1 MKTYF
6 HNKNKKLNL
15 ACFMIIIQGIFLM
28 ENSLAYD
35 AEFYSKKEEGWFWY
49 LENFENDDEDL
60 SNENYEITI
69 KGIDKNLDIE
79 KEKDN
84 DKVNVNAKVQVQVPN
99 EKDKLLKAPIIIT
112 SGLNQETNN
121 KKNDN
126 QDLENPSL
134 KSTNPIINLISKDY
148 KIEVGEDGL
157 IRSKSLKKI
166 MPEVLNKALDNPT
179 YQNVLTYYLLMQM
192 AMNKSETFSKVSSTL
207 SLLNPSLDESS
218 KRAQFPKAL
227 LLETTQKQ
235 KENEEKLFEIAK
247 SSGIIF
253 VYKGECP
260 YCQSAISQLALLN
273 KFNFKII
280 AVNVDG
286 KFKEEINQYA
296 YRHVFDQGIVGVLGF
311 INVPSFVLVVPITKK
326 QIAVVSSSLIKD
338 SDLVSR
344 IISGYELLMKEE

>member
-1 MKTYF
+1 
-6 HNKNKKLNL
+6 
-15 ACFMIIIQGIFLM
+15 M

-49 LENFENDDEDL
+49 QENFENDDEDL
-60 SNENYEITI
+60 SNENYEITL
-69 KGIDKNLDIE
+69 KGIDKKLD
-79 KEKDN
+79 KEKKTEKAN
-84 DKVNVNAKVQVQVPN
+84 INAKVQGQE
-99 EKDKLLKAPIIIT
+99 EKDILPQASIIIT
-112 SGLNQETNN
+112 KDFNLEVNN
-121 KKNDN
+121 KNKDK
-126 QDLENPSL
+126 ENNYSEKTNI

-227 LLETTQKQ
+227 LLETNQKQ
-235 KENEEKLFEIAK
+235 KENEEKLLEIAK
-247 SSGIIF
+247 TSGIIF

-280 AVNVDG
+280 AINVDG

-296 YRHVFDQGIVGVLGF
+296 YRHVFDQGIVGVLGI
-311 INVPSFVLVVPITKK
+311 INVPSFVLVVPNSKK

-338 SDLVSR
+338 SDLISR

>member
-49 LENFENDDEDL
+49 QENFENDDEDL
-60 SNENYEITI
+60 SNENYEITL
-69 KGIDKNLDIE
+69 KGIDKKLD
-79 KEKDN
+79 KEKKTEKAN
-84 DKVNVNAKVQVQVPN
+84 INPKVQGQE
-99 EKDKLLKAPIIIT
+99 EKDILPQASIIIT
-112 SGLNQETNN
+112 KDFNLEVNN
-121 KKNDN
+121 KNKDK
-126 QDLENPSL
+126 ENNYSEKTNI

-227 LLETTQKQ
+227 LLETNQKQ
-235 KENEEKLFEIAK
+235 KENEEKLLEIAK
-247 SSGIIF
+247 TSGIIF

-280 AVNVDG
+280 AINVDG

-296 YRHVFDQGIVGVLGF
+296 YRHVFDQGIVGVLGI
-311 INVPSFVLVVPITKK
+311 INVPSFVLVVPNSKK

-338 SDLVSR
+338 SDLISR

>member
-1 MKTYF
+1 
-6 HNKNKKLNL
+6 
-15 ACFMIIIQGIFLM
+15 M

-49 LENFENDDEDL
+49 QENFENDDEDL
-60 SNENYEITI
+60 SNENYEITL
-69 KGIDKNLDIE
+69 KGIDKKLD
-79 KEKDN
+79 KEKKTEKAN
-84 DKVNVNAKVQVQVPN
+84 INAKVQGQE
-99 EKDKLLKAPIIIT
+99 EKDILPQASIIIT
-112 SGLNQETNN
+112 KDFNLEVNN
-121 KKNDN
+121 KNKDK
-126 QDLENPSL
+126 ENNYSEKTNI

-296 YRHVFDQGIVGVLGF
+296 YRHVFDQGIVGVLGI
-311 INVPSFVLVVPITKK
+311 INVPSFVLVVPNSKK

-338 SDLVSR
+338 SDLISR

>member
-15 ACFMIIIQGIFLM
+15 ACFMIIIQGIFLI

-49 LENFENDDEDL
+49 QENFENDDEDL
-60 SNENYEITI
+60 SNENYEITL
-69 KGIDKNLDIE
+69 KGIDKKLD
-79 KEKDN
+79 KEKKTEKAN
-84 DKVNVNAKVQVQVPN
+84 INAKVQGQE
-99 EKDKLLKAPIIIT
+99 EKDILPQASIIIT
-112 SGLNQETNN
+112 KDFNLEVNN
-121 KKNDN
+121 KNKDK
-126 QDLENPSL
+126 ENNYSEKTNI

-227 LLETTQKQ
+227 LLETNQKQ
-235 KENEEKLFEIAK
+235 KENEEKLLEIAK
-247 SSGIIF
+247 TSGIIF

-280 AVNVDG
+280 AINVDG

-296 YRHVFDQGIVGVLGF
+296 YRHVFDQGIVGVLGI
-311 INVPSFVLVVPITKK
+311 INVPSFVLVVPNSKK

-338 SDLVSR
+338 SDLISR

>member
-15 ACFMIIIQGIFLM
+15 DCFMIIIQGIFLM

-49 LENFENDDEDL
+49 QENFENDDEDL
-60 SNENYEITI
+60 SNENYEITL
-69 KGIDKNLDIE
+69 KGIDKKLD
-79 KEKDN
+79 KEKKTEKAN
-84 DKVNVNAKVQVQVPN
+84 INPKVQGQE
-99 EKDKLLKAPIIIT
+99 EKDILPQASIIIT
-112 SGLNQETNN
+112 KDFNLEVNN
-121 KKNDN
+121 KNKDK
-126 QDLENPSL
+126 ENNYSEKTNI

-227 LLETTQKQ
+227 LLETNQKQ
-235 KENEEKLFEIAK
+235 KENEEKLLEIAK
-247 SSGIIF
+247 TSGIIF

-280 AVNVDG
+280 AINVDG

-296 YRHVFDQGIVGVLGF
+296 YRHVFDQGIVGVLGI
-311 INVPSFVLVVPITKK
+311 INVPSFVLVVPNSKK

-338 SDLVSR
+338 SDLISR

>member
-1 MKTYF
+1 
-6 HNKNKKLNL
+6 
-15 ACFMIIIQGIFLM
+15 M

-35 AEFYSKKEEGWFWY
+35 AKFYSKKEEGWFWY
-49 LENFENDDEDL
+49 QENFENDDEDL
-60 SNENYEITI
+60 SNENYEITL
-69 KGIDKNLDIE
+69 KGIDKKLD
-79 KEKDN
+79 KEKKTEKAN
-84 DKVNVNAKVQVQVPN
+84 INPKVQGQE
-99 EKDKLLKAPIIIT
+99 EKDILPQASIIIT
-112 SGLNQETNN
+112 KDFNLEVNN
-121 KKNDN
+121 KNKDK
-126 QDLENPSL
+126 ENNYSEKTNI

-247 SSGIIF
+247 TSGIIF

-280 AVNVDG
+280 AINVDG

-296 YRHVFDQGIVGVLGF
+296 YRHVFDQGIVGVLGI
-311 INVPSFVLVVPITKK
+311 INVPSFVLVVPNSKK

-338 SDLVSR
+338 SDLISR

>member
-15 ACFMIIIQGIFLM
+15 DCFMIIIQGIFLM

-49 LENFENDDEDL
+49 QENFENDDEDL
-60 SNENYEITI
+60 SNENYEITL
-69 KGIDKNLDIE
+69 KGIDKKLD
-79 KEKDN
+79 KEKKTEKAN
-84 DKVNVNAKVQVQVPN
+84 INPKVQGQE
-99 EKDKLLKAPIIIT
+99 EKDILPQASIIIT
-112 SGLNQETNN
+112 KDFNLEVNN
-121 KKNDN
+121 KNKDK
-126 QDLENPSL
+126 ENNYSEKTNI

-227 LLETTQKQ
+227 LLETNQKQ
-235 KENEEKLFEIAK
+235 KENEEKLLEIAK
-247 SSGIIF
+247 TSGIIF

-280 AVNVDG
+280 AINVDG

-296 YRHVFDQGIVGVLGF
+296 YRHVFDQGIVGVLGI
-311 INVPSFVLVVPITKK
+311 INVPSFVLVVPNSKK

-338 SDLVSR
+338 SDLILR

>member
-1 MKTYF
+1 
-6 HNKNKKLNL
+6 
-15 ACFMIIIQGIFLM
+15 
-28 ENSLAYD
+28 
-35 AEFYSKKEEGWFWY
+35 
-49 LENFENDDEDL
+49 
-60 SNENYEITI
+60 
-69 KGIDKNLDIE
+69 
-79 KEKDN
+79 
-84 DKVNVNAKVQVQVPN
+84 
-99 EKDKLLKAPIIIT
+99 
-112 SGLNQETNN
+112 
-121 KKNDN
+121 
-126 QDLENPSL
+126 
-134 KSTNPIINLISKDY
+134 
-148 KIEVGEDGL
+148 
-157 IRSKSLKKI
+157 

-227 LLETTQKQ
+227 LLETNQKQ
-235 KENEEKLFEIAK
+235 KENEEKLLEIAK
-247 SSGIIF
+247 TSGIIF

-280 AVNVDG
+280 AINVDG

-296 YRHVFDQGIVGVLGF
+296 YRHVFDQGIVGVLGI
-311 INVPSFVLVVPITKK
+311 INVPSFVLVVPNSKK

>member
-1 MKTYF
+1 
-6 HNKNKKLNL
+6 
-15 ACFMIIIQGIFLM
+15 M

-49 LENFENDDEDL
+49 QENFENDDEDL
-60 SNENYEITI
+60 SNENYEITL
-69 KGIDKNLDIE
+69 KGIDKKLD
-79 KEKDN
+79 KEKKTEKAN
-84 DKVNVNAKVQVQVPN
+84 INPKVQGQE
-99 EKDKLLKAPIIIT
+99 EKDILPQASIIIT
-112 SGLNQETNN
+112 KDFNLEVNN
-121 KKNDN
+121 KNKDK
-126 QDLENPSL
+126 ENNYSEKTNI

-227 LLETTQKQ
+227 LLETNQKQ
-235 KENEEKLFEIAK
+235 KENEEKLLEIAK
-247 SSGIIF
+247 TSGIIF

-280 AVNVDG
+280 AINVDG

-296 YRHVFDQGIVGVLGF
+296 YRHVFDQGIVGVLGI
-311 INVPSFVLVVPITKK
+311 INVPSFVLVVPNSKK

-338 SDLVSR
+338 SDLISR

>member
-6 HNKNKKLNL
+6 HNQNKKLNL

-49 LENFENDDEDL
+49 QENFENDDEDL
-60 SNENYEITI
+60 SNENYEITL
-69 KGIDKNLDIE
+69 KGIDKKLD
-79 KEKDN
+79 KEKKTEKAN
-84 DKVNVNAKVQVQVPN
+84 INAKVQGQE
-99 EKDKLLKAPIIIT
+99 EKDILPQASIIIT
-112 SGLNQETNN
+112 KDFNLEVNN
-121 KKNDN
+121 KNKDK
-126 QDLENPSL
+126 ENNYSEKTNI

-227 LLETTQKQ
+227 LLETNQKQ
-235 KENEEKLFEIAK
+235 KENEEKLLEIAK
-247 SSGIIF
+247 TSGIIF

-280 AVNVDG
+280 AINVDG

-296 YRHVFDQGIVGVLGF
+296 YRHVFDQGIVGVLGI
-311 INVPSFVLVVPITKK
+311 INVPSFVLVVPNSKK

-338 SDLVSR
+338 SDLISR

>member
-49 LENFENDDEDL
+49 QENFENDDEDL
-60 SNENYEITI
+60 SNENYEITL
-69 KGIDKNLDIE
+69 KGIDKKLD
-79 KEKDN
+79 KEKKTEKAN
-84 DKVNVNAKVQVQVPN
+84 INAKVQGQE
-99 EKDKLLKAPIIIT
+99 EKDILPQASIIIT
-112 SGLNQETNN
+112 KDFNLEVNN
-121 KKNDN
+121 KNKDK
-126 QDLENPSL
+126 ENNYSEKTNI

-296 YRHVFDQGIVGVLGF
+296 YRHLFDQGIVGVLGI
-311 INVPSFVLVVPITKK
+311 INVPSFVLVVPNSKK

-338 SDLVSR
+338 SDLISR

>member
-1 MKTYF
+1 
-6 HNKNKKLNL
+6 
-15 ACFMIIIQGIFLM
+15 MIIIQGIFLM

-49 LENFENDDEDL
+49 QENFENDDEDL
-60 SNENYEITI
+60 SNENYEITL
-69 KGIDKNLDIE
+69 KGIDKKLD
-79 KEKDN
+79 KEKKTEKAN
-84 DKVNVNAKVQVQVPN
+84 INAKVQGQE
-99 EKDKLLKAPIIIT
+99 EKDILPQASIIIT
-112 SGLNQETNN
+112 KDFNLEVNN
-121 KKNDN
+121 KNKDK
-126 QDLENPSL
+126 ENNYSEKTNI

-227 LLETTQKQ
+227 LLETNQKQ
-235 KENEEKLFEIAK
+235 KENEEKLLEIAK
-247 SSGIIF
+247 TSGIIF

-280 AVNVDG
+280 AINVDG

-296 YRHVFDQGIVGVLGF
+296 YRHVFDQGIVGVLGI
-311 INVPSFVLVVPITKK
+311 INVPSFVLVVPNSKK

-338 SDLVSR
+338 SDLISR

>member
-49 LENFENDDEDL
+49 QENFENDDEDL
-60 SNENYEITI
+60 SNENYEITL
-69 KGIDKNLDIE
+69 KGIDKKLD
-79 KEKDN
+79 KEKKTEKAN
-84 DKVNVNAKVQVQVPN
+84 INAKVQGQE
-99 EKDKLLKAPIIIT
+99 EKDILPQASIIIT
-112 SGLNQETNN
+112 KDFNLEVNN
-121 KKNDN
+121 KNKDK
-126 QDLENPSL
+126 ENNYSEKTNI

-157 IRSKSLKKI
+157 IRSKSLKNV
-166 MPEVLNKALDNPT
+166 MPEALNKALDNPT

-296 YRHVFDQGIVGVLGF
+296 YRHVFDQGIVGVLGI
-311 INVPSFVLVVPITKK
+311 INVPSFVLVVPNSKK

-338 SDLVSR
+338 SDLISR

>member
-15 ACFMIIIQGIFLM
+15 DCFMIIIQGIFLM

-49 LENFENDDEDL
+49 QENFENDDEDL
-60 SNENYEITI
+60 SNENYEITL
-69 KGIDKNLDIE
+69 KGIDKKLD
-79 KEKDN
+79 KEKKTEKAN
-84 DKVNVNAKVQVQVPN
+84 INPKVQGQE
-99 EKDKLLKAPIIIT
+99 EKDILPQASIIIT
-112 SGLNQETNN
+112 KDFNLEVNN
-121 KKNDN
+121 KNKDK
-126 QDLENPSL
+126 ENNYSEKTNI

-157 IRSKSLKKI
+157 IRSKSLKNV
-166 MPEVLNKALDNPT
+166 MPEALNKALDNPT

-227 LLETTQKQ
+227 LLETNQKQ

-296 YRHVFDQGIVGVLGF
+296 YRHVFDQGIVGVLGI
-311 INVPSFVLVVPITKK
+311 INVPSFVLVVPNSKK

>member
-49 LENFENDDEDL
+49 QENFENDDEDL
-60 SNENYEITI
+60 SNENYEITL
-69 KGIDKNLDIE
+69 KGIDKKLD
-79 KEKDN
+79 KEKKTEKAN
-84 DKVNVNAKVQVQVPN
+84 INPKVQGQE
-99 EKDKLLKAPIIIT
+99 EKDILPQASIIIT
-112 SGLNQETNN
+112 KDFNLEVNN
-121 KKNDN
+121 KNKDK
-126 QDLENPSL
+126 ENNYSEKTNI

-218 KRAQFPKAL
+218 KIAQFPKAL
-227 LLETTQKQ
+227 LL
-235 KENEEKLFEIAK
+235 N
-247 SSGIIF
+247 
-253 VYKGECP
+253 
-260 YCQSAISQLALLN
+260 
-273 KFNFKII
+273 
-280 AVNVDG
+280 
-286 KFKEEINQYA
+286 
-296 YRHVFDQGIVGVLGF
+296 
-311 INVPSFVLVVPITKK
+311 
-326 QIAVVSSSLIKD
+326 
-338 SDLVSR
+338 
-344 IISGYELLMKEE
+344 

>member
-49 LENFENDDEDL
+49 QENFENDDEDL
-60 SNENYEITI
+60 SNENYEITL
-69 KGIDKNLDIE
+69 KGIDKKLD
-79 KEKDN
+79 KEKKTEKAN
-84 DKVNVNAKVQVQVPN
+84 INAKVQGQE
-99 EKDKLLKAPIIIT
+99 EKDILPQASIIIT
-112 SGLNQETNN
+112 KDFNLEVNN
-121 KKNDN
+121 KNKDK
-126 QDLENPSL
+126 ENNYSEKTNI

-227 LLETTQKQ
+227 LLETNQKQ
-235 KENEEKLFEIAK
+235 KEKEEKLLEIAK
-247 SSGIIF
+247 TSGIIF

-280 AVNVDG
+280 AINVDG

-296 YRHVFDQGIVGVLGF
+296 YRHVFDQGIVGVLGI
-311 INVPSFVLVVPITKK
+311 INVPSFVLVVPNSKK

-338 SDLVSR
+338 SDLISR